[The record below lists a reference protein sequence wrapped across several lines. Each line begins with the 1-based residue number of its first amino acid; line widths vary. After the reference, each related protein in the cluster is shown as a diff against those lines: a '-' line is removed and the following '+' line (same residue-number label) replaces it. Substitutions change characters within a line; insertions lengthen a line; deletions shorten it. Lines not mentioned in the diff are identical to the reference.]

1 MFNERPFCDPT
12 HNKMFNNYGKQEKG
26 CSNISK
32 QPSTEAPK
40 ELDTR
45 LGGDGIPV
53 VVGGEDAV
61 DVGADLAG
69 RLENLLRLHRVNG
82 RRLLGALVHDS
93 WNEKKTDSNQELI
106 TSNKSLKE

>member
-93 WNEKKTDSNQELI
+93 WKENKTGSNQELM
-106 TSNKSLKE
+106 TSN